1 MGIPPWPA
9 ADALLGAALVL
20 GAVVGW
26 PRSADAQRPV
36 PDGALR
42 GGTLSFDG
50 RATTGDFTGTT
61 STVTGALAGA
71 GSLAGVTGW
80 VEAPVAT
87 LVTGNDRRDRDLN
100 KSLESDKFPTMRFD
114 LSEVRPE
121 WERGDSAFVILR
133 GSLTIRGVSLER
145 EIPARL
151 AFADQEIRVRAS
163 FPLNLKDYR
172 IGGLSKFLGVLRM
185 HPDIDVHVDLVFAP
199 LR

>member
-1 MGIPPWPA
+1 MATPRLPV

-20 GAVVGW
+20 GVLLGS
-26 PRSADAQRPV
+26 PRSADAQRSV
-36 PDGALR
+36 PDAVVR

-50 RATTGDFTGTT
+50 RATAGDFTGTT
-61 STVTGALAGA
+61 STVSGALTGAAT
-71 GSLAGVTGW
+71 LAGVTGW

-100 KSLESDKFPTMRFD
+100 KSLESTKFPTMRFD
-114 LSEVRPE
+114 LTEVRPE
-121 WERGDSAFVILR
+121 WERGDSAAVVLR
-133 GSLTIRGVSLER
+133 GSLTIRGISLER

-199 LR
+199 SP

>member
-1 MGIPPWPA
+1 MGTPRWPVV
-9 ADALLGAALVL
+9 DALLGAALVL
-20 GAVVGW
+20 GAILGS
-26 PRSADAQRPV
+26 PRSAGAQRPV
-36 PDGALR
+36 PDAVVR

-50 RATTGDFTGTT
+50 RATAGDFTGTT
-61 STVTGALAGA
+61 STVSGALTGATA
-71 GSLAGVTGW
+71 LAGVTGW

-100 KSLESDKFPTMRFD
+100 KSLESEKFPTMRFD

-133 GSLTIRGVSLER
+133 GSLTIRGISLER

-199 LR
+199 SP